1 VAEAEGV
8 IIIES
13 KTYGYI
19 CVSSKDQNEASQL
32 IALHGKCVKEDC
44 IYIDK
49 KSGEDFDRPQ
59 YKNQG

>member
-1 VAEAEGV
+1 MAEAEGV

-19 CVSSKDQNEASQL
+19 RISSKDQNEDRQL
-32 IALHGKCVKEDC
+32 LALRGKCVKEDC

-49 KSGEDFDRPQ
+49 KSGAVHST
-59 YKNQG
+59 KNQG